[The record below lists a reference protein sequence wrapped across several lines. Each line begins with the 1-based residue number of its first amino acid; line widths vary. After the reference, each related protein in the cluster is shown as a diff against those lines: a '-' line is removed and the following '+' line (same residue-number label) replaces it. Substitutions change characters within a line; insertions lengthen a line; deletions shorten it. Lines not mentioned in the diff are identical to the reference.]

1 MNLKLRF
8 TRYIMLLVVIVIV
21 FFVAGIAISR
31 INAMNITERFIL
43 EAGEQ
48 LPPASLFFD
57 KNAANAVYIT
67 DTSAINTSVPGTY
80 NIEIKTDKKVFNSIL
95 EIKDTTAPAATVRE
109 IDLYNGE
116 SVDAEQFVENIYD
129 ATDVTVKFKVEP
141 DFSKINT
148 QEVSLV
154 LSDISGNTSEYKT
167 ALRISKAKKS
177 IQIEANNGIL
187 NAADFLKN
195 ENDKGRASLVSM
207 PEALNKVGSFPV
219 QIAID
224 GKVYESQ
231 VVIVDTVP
239 PVGTAERK
247 NGWLGKK
254 LDAMSFIIGI
264 DDITE
269 VTAKFLKEPNFDLA
283 GEQQVTIVLTDEGD
297 NETVV
302 NSMLTLEE
310 DNIPPKIYGA
320 KKVTLYIGQPVSYK
334 KGVLAEDNCDGIID
348 ITVDSSQVNPKVEGE
363 YIVYYTA
370 EDSSGNSVTEEVKVT
385 VKEQSVTVAE
395 LEELADKILAEIT
408 TEDMTLR
415 EKAWEIYQYVN
426 KHLTYTNFS
435 DKTDWMKEAYN
446 GITRGVGDCFTYYSM
461 SHLFL
466 NRIGMQTLSV
476 ERDARGDENK
486 HYWHLVNYGEG
497 WYHFDACIHIPKLVS
512 FMLTDAEMDAFSR
525 RAGKN
530 DYYYRFKKE
539 NYPRTPEK

>member
-1 MNLKLRF
+1 MKLRF

-21 FFVAGIAISR
+21 SFVAGIAISR

-207 PEALNKVGSFPV
+207 PEALNKVGNFPV

-239 PVGTAERK
+239 PVGTAEKK
-247 NGWLGKK
+247 NGWIGKK
-254 LDAMSFIIGI
+254 LDAMSFITEI

-283 GEQQVTIVLTDEGD
+283 GEQQVTIVLTDEGN

-310 DNIPPKIYGA
+310 DKVPPKIYGA

-370 EDSSGNSVTEEVKVT
+370 ADSSGNSVTEEVKVT
-385 VKEQSVTVAE
+385 VKEQSVTVVE

-415 EKAWEIYQYVN
+415 EKAWEIYEYVN

>member
-1 MNLKLRF
+1 MKLRF

>member
-1 MNLKLRF
+1 MKLRF

-224 GKVYESQ
+224 GKVYESE

-461 SHLFL
+461 SYLFL

>member
-1 MNLKLRF
+1 MKLRF
-8 TRYIMLLVVIVIV
+8 TRYIMLLAVIVIV
-21 FFVAGIAISR
+21 SFVAGIAISR

-67 DTSAINTSVPGTY
+67 DTSAINTSVPGIY

-177 IQIEANNGIL
+177 IQIEANNGVL

-207 PEALNKVGSFPV
+207 PEALNKVGNFPV

-224 GKVYESQ
+224 GKVYESE

-254 LDAMSFIIGI
+254 LDAMSFITEI

-283 GEQQVTIVLTDEGD
+283 GEQQVTIVLTDEGA

-310 DNIPPKIYGA
+310 DNIPPKIYGT